1 MKRVSRKQKLKKL
14 SRDRRRHRAKCL
26 RPSTA
31 TTSGLRSEARD
42 RFVTLTRKL
51 PKVPTEV
58 DKYSGYFSFNPPK
71 MFSLS
76 ENYDHTFSFLLEFQ
90 KQFQNQKRVKC
101 EDGILR
107 RAYADFALIDRIDAG
122 AGLVLAAEIHR
133 FSQTRG
139 QPTEVHD
146 HLWSQQVSDF
156 FNGAGLFELL
166 KIDPRQIQHKTE
178 SDDQRKT
185 LKFAFGR
192 TSKGQDVKLLINGLR
207 NLAGQSIGPSPT
219 VYVAIAEALA
229 NVGHAY
235 PKWFRTWPYRTSKQ
249 WWVSGFWNPGSQ
261 TVGVQ
266 LYDQGAGIPQ
276 TLPKQT
282 YWPKL
287 LKVLDSESSA
297 SGLIAAALAYGRTSS
312 GVGGRGKGLGEMA
325 DWIESTN
332 SGFLRILSGGGEIT
346 YRPGGILRKRNFN
359 APFFG
364 TLVEWE
370 VTIGTGGS

>member
-1 MKRVSRKQKLKKL
+1 VKRISSKQKLKRL
-14 SRDRRRHRAKCL
+14 SRDRRRYRANCS
-26 RPSTA
+26 RPSSSTN
-31 TTSGLRSEARD
+31 SGLRLHARNK
-42 RFVTLTRKL
+42 FVALAQRL
-51 PKVPTEV
+51 PTVPNAV
-58 DKYSGYFSFNPPK
+58 DKYLGYFSFNPPK
-71 MFSLS
+71 VFSFS
-76 ENYDHTFSFLLEFQ
+76 ENYEDTFAFLLEFQ
-90 KQFQNQKRVKC
+90 RQFQNRKRIKC
-101 EDGILR
+101 VDGILR

-139 QPTEVHD
+139 HPTEVHD

-156 FNGAGLFELL
+156 FSDAGLFDLL
-166 KIDPRQIQHKTE
+166 NIDPRQIQHKICTE
-178 SDDQRKT
+178 DQRQT
-185 LKFAFGR
+185 LKFAYGR
-192 TSKGQDVKLLINGLR
+192 TSKGQDVKSLIGGLR
-207 NLAGQSIGPSPT
+207 NLAGQPLGSGPT
-219 VYVAIAEALA
+219 VYAAIAEALA
-229 NVGHAY
+229 NVRHAY
-235 PKWFRTWPYRTSKQ
+235 PEWFRTWPYRTSKQ
-249 WWVSGFWNPGSQ
+249 WWASGFWNPTSK

-287 LKVLDSESSA
+287 LKFLDPESSP
-297 SGLIAAALAYGRTSS
+297 SGLIAAALEYGRTSS

-332 SGFLRILSGGGEIT
+332 SGFLRILSGGGELT
-346 YRPGGILRKRNFN
+346 YRPGGNLKRRNFN

-370 VTIGTGGS
+370 VTIGTSSS